1 MTDADRR
8 ENAER
13 CLRLARTMTDPELA
27 SGLQRLAA
35 EYAGGVKPAVSPPQ
49 RLNPPPA

>member
-27 SGLQRLAA
+27 NGLQRLAA